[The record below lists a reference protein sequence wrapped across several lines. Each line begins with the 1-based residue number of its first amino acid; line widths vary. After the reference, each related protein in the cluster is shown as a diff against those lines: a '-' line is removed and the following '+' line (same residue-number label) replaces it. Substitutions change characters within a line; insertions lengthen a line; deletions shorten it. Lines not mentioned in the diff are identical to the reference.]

1 MHLYETHQPVADVE
15 RSRRFYQEIVGL
27 TFGYRDPK
35 RHVVFLYIGEER
47 RSMLGLWGPG
57 TEYGEF
63 HRMHFAIA
71 MTLAELTAAADRL
84 NALGITTHDFSG
96 GEATR
101 EPSVIGWMPSA
112 QLYFDD
118 PDGHLVEFIAL
129 LDDPPD
135 ASFIGPLSLWKQ
147 RHPT

>member
-1 MHLYETHQPVADVE
+1 MNLYEAHLPVADVE
-15 RSRRFYQEIVGL
+15 RSREFYEGVVGL
-27 TFGYRDPK
+27 TFAYRDPK
-35 RHVVFLYIGEER
+35 RDIVFLYIGEDR
-47 RSMLGLWGPG
+47 GSMLGLWGPE

-71 MTLAELTAAADRL
+71 MTLAELTAEAERL
-84 NALGITTHDFSG
+84 KQLKIATHDFNGNETS
-96 GEATR
+96 

-112 QLYFDD
+112 QLYFHD

-135 ASFIGPLSLWKQ
+135 ASFIGPLSLWKH